1 MKKKAKVNRHL
12 QAQLKKGVLCYC
24 GERAVKH
31 DNAGWACASCL
42 KKEAA
47 YYFQTRARRGDTGF
61 RRMIDAYKVSGLP
74 QS

>member
-1 MKKKAKVNRHL
+1 M
-12 QAQLKKGVLCYC
+12 LCYC

-74 QS
+74 VW